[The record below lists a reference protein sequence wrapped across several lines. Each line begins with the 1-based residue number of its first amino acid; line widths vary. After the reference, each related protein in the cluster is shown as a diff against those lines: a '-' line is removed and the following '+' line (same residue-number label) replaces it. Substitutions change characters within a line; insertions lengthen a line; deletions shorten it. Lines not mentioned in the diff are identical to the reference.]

1 VSEQAYPRGEFRLL
15 TATYRPEQAQR
26 RRRLS
31 FEHREDRVMR
41 KLAWAAVVVLMS
53 LLSAV
58 SAASPYKEDE
68 EEEGHFTS
76 PTYRYF
82 ATQEAA
88 AAAMQRDL
96 KYVDEMTRHH
106 QGAVDMSLVYLDDPR
121 GTNLSLQRMAR
132 AIIFNQQFEIAWLED
147 IKRRE
152 SVGPQSVFGLSE
164 VVQLPTGLTGFE
176 HRARF
181 QKAPVLSITQPVRAQ
196 RPSDYDVMFAK
207 AMKMHHEMALD
218 MAHAYNNHPIGE
230 NRVIREIN
238 RGILR
243 DQAFEIGILSDLI
256 AQYPGNPDAIE
267 VPPEMHEMMGMPH
280 GS

>member
-1 VSEQAYPRGEFRLL
+1 
-15 TATYRPEQAQR
+15 
-26 RRRLS
+26 
-31 FEHREDRVMR
+31 MN
-41 KLAWAAVVVLMS
+41 KLAWAAIIVLAS
-53 LLSAV
+53 LLPAV

-82 ATQEAA
+82 AKREAA
-88 AAAMQRDL
+88 EATMRRDL
-96 KYVDEMTRHH
+96 KYVEEMTRHH
-106 QGAVDMSLVYLDDPR
+106 QGAVDMSRAYLDDPR
-121 GTNLSLQRMAR
+121 GTNPLLRHMTK

-152 SVGPQSVFGLSE
+152 SVGPSSVFGLGE
-164 VVQLPTGLTGFE
+164 MVQLPTGLTGFE

-181 QKAPVLSITQPVRAQ
+181 QKAPVLSVTEPVGAQ
-196 RPSDYDVMFAK
+196 RPSDHDVMFVK
-207 AMKMHHEMALD
+207 AMKMHHQMALD
-218 MAHAYNNHPIGE
+218 MAHAYNDDPAGE

-243 DQAFEIGILSDLI
+243 DQAIEIGILSDLI

-280 GS
+280 GMSHGS

>member
-1 VSEQAYPRGEFRLL
+1 
-15 TATYRPEQAQR
+15 
-26 RRRLS
+26 
-31 FEHREDRVMR
+31 MN
-41 KLAWAAVVVLMS
+41 KLVWAVAVVLMG
-53 LLSAV
+53 LVPAAT
-58 SAASPYKEDE
+58 AASPYKVDE
-68 EEEGHFTS
+68 EEEGHYTS

-82 ATQEAA
+82 ATRDAA
-88 AAAMQRDL
+88 EAAMQRDL

-106 QGAVDMSLVYLDDPR
+106 QGAVDMSRAYLDDPR
-121 GTNLSLQRMAR
+121 GSNPFLQRMAK

-152 SVGPQSVFGLSE
+152 SAGPQSVFGLGE
-164 VVQLPTGLTGFE
+164 VMQLPTGLTGFE

-218 MAHAYNNHPIGE
+218 MAHAYNNDPAGE

-256 AQYPGNPDAIE
+256 AQYPGDPEAIE

>member
-1 VSEQAYPRGEFRLL
+1 MNRL
-15 TATYRPEQAQR
+15 AR
-26 RRRLS
+26 
-31 FEHREDRVMR
+31 
-41 KLAWAAVVVLMS
+41 AVIVVLAS
-53 LLSAV
+53 ILPAV

-88 AAAMQRDL
+88 EAAMHRDL
-96 KYVDEMTRHH
+96 KYVDEMRRHH
-106 QGAVDMSLVYLDDPR
+106 QGAVDMSRTYLDDPR
-121 GTNLSLQRMAR
+121 GTNPFLQRMAK
-132 AIIFNQQFEIAWLED
+132 AIIFNQQFEIAWLDD
-147 IKRRE
+147 IKQRE
-152 SVGPQSVFGLSE
+152 SAGPKSVFGLGE

-181 QKAPVLSITQPVRAQ
+181 QKAPVLSITEPIGAQ
-196 RPSDYDVMFAK
+196 RPSGYDVMFAK
-207 AMKMHHEMALD
+207 GMKMHHQMALD
-218 MAHAYNNHPIGE
+218 MAHAYNDDPAGG

-256 AQYPGNPDAIE
+256 AQYPGDPDTIE
-267 VPPEMHEMMGMPH
+267 IPPEMHEMMGMPH
-280 GS
+280 DVSHGS